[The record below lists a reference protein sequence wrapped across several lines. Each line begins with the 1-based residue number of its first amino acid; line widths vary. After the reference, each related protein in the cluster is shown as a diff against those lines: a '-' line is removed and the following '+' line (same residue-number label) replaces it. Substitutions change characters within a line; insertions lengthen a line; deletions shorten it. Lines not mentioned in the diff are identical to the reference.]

1 VNADT
6 ITEYNFMALH
16 LSVKNIQSFAQV
28 ALQLADLSA
37 EGVPVDADTIACGV
51 LADAM
56 HSGRLSMDVV
66 QARLLWIAE
75 IHQQDI
81 CILTRVRQWCAAL
94 CGLLTHSA
102 PVRQAPTDQ

>member
-1 VNADT
+1 MALQLADRSAEGVPVNADT
-6 ITEYNFMALH
+6 ITDYNYTFMALH
-16 LSVKNIQSFAQV
+16 LSIKHIQSFAQV

-75 IHQQDI
+75 IH
-81 CILTRVRQWCAAL
+81 
-94 CGLLTHSA
+94 HK
-102 PVRQAPTDQ
+102 